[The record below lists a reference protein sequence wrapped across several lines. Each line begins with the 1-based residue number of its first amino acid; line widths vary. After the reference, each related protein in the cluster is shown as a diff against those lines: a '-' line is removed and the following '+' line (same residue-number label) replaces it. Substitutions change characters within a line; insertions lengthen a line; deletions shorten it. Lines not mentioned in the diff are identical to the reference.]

1 MRGVADEVSVDGEP
15 ADGRDGH
22 DQHRDPGA
30 DLAEA
35 VAGHQAEAQAALGG
49 DNAHDAGEN
58 RENGA
63 GDQNGPDHMV
73 EGKTDADR
81 AAGLHARDD
90 EHIAQRDDQHGK
102 KGLACG
108 RGNGSFTVFI
118 RSGFYSNILFSSI
131 AKITPFISFS
141 YAFVPK
147 NPGPGSRFQHLM
159 ADSSHD
165 RRVFYKMQMQNL
177 PPRGYFTTDGDN
189 ALWINPKNGGI
200 FFSRLAF
207 FRKTSII

>member
-90 EHIAQRDDQHGK
+90 EHITQRDDQHGK

-118 RSGFYSNILFSSI
+118 RSGFYSNVLFFFHSEDN
-131 AKITPFISFS
+131 PFH
-141 YAFVPK
+141 FVQLCFCAEK
-147 NPGPGSRFQHLM
+147 PGPG
-159 ADSSHD
+159 
-165 RRVFYKMQMQNL
+165 L
-177 PPRGYFTTDGDN
+177 P
-189 ALWINPKNGGI
+189 
-200 FFSRLAF
+200 FS
-207 FRKTSII
+207 TPYG